1 MALSY
6 WQRNKTFSAYY
17 LTSLSVLIWLVL
29 SHEPYGEPDH
39 IEGAHR
45 VHHLHLMDQRIVPL
59 EICFFVAN
67 LGTRVIGN

>member
-1 MALSY
+1 MTLSH
-6 WQRNKTFSAYY
+6 WQRKKKRFLAYY

-45 VHHLHLMDQRIVPL
+45 VHHLHLMDRRIVPL
-59 EICFFVAN
+59 VRDQFFWSP
-67 LGTRVIGN
+67 L